1 MKKIAII
8 GLLSLCAAG
17 AYAQG
22 TLTFGNDIA
31 GTLVTHIYSPDS
43 VTPTVQI
50 TGNSAIDTP
59 VGTQTYPHSV
69 LIGGSSGV
77 AGTSINYSF
86 GNNFTAQ
93 IYAAPNILNAALSS
107 LTPVAAYV
115 TTLSTTANPGPGFI
129 ILGNLSPDTGIPYAS
144 TYNDAVNGT
153 LDTKATIALACW
165 YNAGGTITSLGDAQ
179 LAKVPWGESPAFSLR
194 NLGLPSSIET
204 AYNGVP
210 TAGTLP
216 ANMTGLQSFSLIG
229 QAVPEPST
237 IALGVMG
244 ACAFLARRRKK

>member
-22 TLTFGNDIA
+22 TLTFANDIA
-31 GTLVTHIYSPDS
+31 GTIVTHIYSPDS
-43 VTPTVQI
+43 VTPSVQI
-50 TGNSAIDTP
+50 TGNAANDTP
-59 VGTQTYPHSV
+59 AGSQTYPHSV

-77 AGTSINYSF
+77 AGSPINYSY

-93 IYAAPNILNAALSS
+93 IYAAANVLNASLSS
-107 LTPVAAYV
+107 LTPVASYV
-115 TTLSTTANPGPGFI
+115 TTLSTTANPGAGFI
-129 ILGNLSPDTGIPYAS
+129 ILGNLSPDTGIPYAN

-153 LDTKATIALACW
+153 LDTKATVALACW
-165 YNAGGTITSLGDAQ
+165 YNAGETITSLADAKT
-179 LAKVPWGESPAFSLR
+179 AGVPYGESAAFNIK

-204 AYNGVP
+204 AYNGTP
-210 TAGTLP
+210 SPATTP
-216 ANMTGLQSFSLIG
+216 ANMTGLTSFSLT
-229 QAVPEPST
+229 QVPEPST